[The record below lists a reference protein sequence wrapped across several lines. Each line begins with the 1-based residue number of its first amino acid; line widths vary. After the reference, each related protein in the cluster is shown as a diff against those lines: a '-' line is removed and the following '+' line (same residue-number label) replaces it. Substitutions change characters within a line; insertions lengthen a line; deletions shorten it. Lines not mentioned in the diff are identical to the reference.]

1 MNTNS
6 TPPSEKVVPIQN
18 HLKQWSSRVRSVQ
31 SPEEAFQAKLEAAR
45 AVYDDKVRSSSS
57 RSVAPGDRDTFRAR
71 RLAVSQCIQQVDELE
86 AEHEAK
92 KDDEE
97 YEYQEKF
104 ARQYISMV
112 LDLFSILGPSISD
125 RSVVEWR
132 NRVAQPSSASLKT
145 QLDPITEQAET
156 RPEEDVQ
163 QIPIAD
169 QPLTRQT
176 TDQPIPDM
184 PSTENERDQP
194 IDSVPP
200 THQRKRATSPL
211 PTVSEASKRAR
222 PNTLS
227 EPLTNKVIDFDQVF
241 QNGNARTKYVIQR
254 YQGYWYIVEC
264 KAHKKQFL
272 AGNPLHGARRHL
284 QGVAHHS
291 LSVGHQQVIRML
303 GTRVLDCD
311 DGLAE
316 KNNKVARMPSYV
328 RASRPQPRT
337 CTFPPQPSGTQDPE
351 YDAPQTRNTHN
362 RIASHIVPKPGEVY
376 TTFWKSEKRFYAV
389 LILPWGSFREFGWDM
404 SLKHTGLL
412 NKIPACYKYDP
423 VSETAEW
430 AEAYKPGGPSALKR
444 RYPVMY
450 FDEPEVPKS
459 CRSGWVA
466 VANLQPYD
474 SDDNSIPYKD
484 KVDEF
489 LNKYR
494 NYREDSPRDLRRQ
507 TEMNMAA
514 AASRDDAPESR
525 IHSPQM
531 QLAIQFTD
539 MCEDSESSE
548 NEDIQTYQS
557 SIGPKEHPTNT
568 NMNSTTDRPMTQVQA
583 LHQNNNTVQ
592 GDEQPQGS
600 TDLPNEWLTHGHHIQ
615 QTNTAD
621 SDVQPTIA
629 DAESPIPQAA
639 MISSSEYLA
648 FWGRAHEPTADPR
661 GSNTLRGV
669 DKPVPDDNA
678 QGGPSQSLS
687 KSSSASNDV
696 VTNAMLRAYSETSM
710 AYESLEAPRS
720 ASVDKS
726 AHQQRTLNREVP
738 PVLSHCPNQRS
749 STASPAVKKNG
760 LPPSRGSTQT
770 TQSNTPRNALV
781 GIQQPS
787 EVDYRLNR
795 ASVVYGHRTF

>member
-6 TPPSEKVVPIQN
+6 TPPSEKVVLIQN

-45 AVYDDKVRSSSS
+45 AVFDDKVRSSSS

-71 RLAVSQCIQQVDELE
+71 RIAVSQCIQQVDELE

-92 KDDEE
+92 KYDEE
-97 YEYQEKF
+97 YEYQETF

-125 RSVVEWR
+125 RSMVEWR
-132 NRVAQPSSASLKT
+132 NRIAQPSSASLQT
-145 QLDPITEQAET
+145 QLDPIMEQAET

-163 QIPIAD
+163 QIPVAG

-176 TDQPIPDM
+176 TDQPIPSM
-184 PSTENERDQP
+184 PSTENERHQP

-227 EPLTNKVIDFDQVF
+227 EPLTDRVIDFVQVF
-241 QNGNARTKYVIQR
+241 QNGNARTKYVIQK

-272 AGNPLHGARRHL
+272 TGNPLHGARRHL
-284 QGVAHHS
+284 QGVAHHG

-303 GTRVLDCD
+303 GTRVLNCTDED
-311 DGLAE
+311 AD
-316 KNNKVARMPSYV
+316 KNNEVARIPSYE
-328 RASRPQPRT
+328 RAGRFQPRIRA
-337 CTFPPQPSGTQDPE
+337 FPTQPSDGQDPS
-351 YDAPQTRNTHN
+351 YDALQTRNTHS
-362 RIASHIVPKPGEVY
+362 RLASHIVPKPGEIY

-404 SLKHTGLL
+404 SLKHTELL
-412 NKIPACYKYDP
+412 DDIPACYKYDP

-430 AEAYKPGGPSALKR
+430 AEAYKPGGPSAKKR

-450 FDEPEVPKS
+450 FDEPE
-459 CRSGWVA
+459 
-466 VANLQPYD
+466 
-474 SDDNSIPYKD
+474 D

-494 NYREDSPRDLRRQ
+494 NYREDSPRELRRQ
-507 TEMNMAA
+507 TEVNMAT
-514 AASRDDAPESR
+514 AASRDDAPEPH

-531 QLAIQFTD
+531 QFDD
-539 MCEDSESSE
+539 MCNDSDFSG

-557 SIGPKEHPTNT
+557 SIGPKEHPTHT
-568 NMNSTTDRPMTQVQA
+568 NMTSTADRPMTQVQT
-583 LHQNNNTVQ
+583 LHQNNNTMQ
-592 GDEQPQGS
+592 GDEQRQGS
-600 TDLPNEWLTHGHHIQ
+600 TELPNEWLTHGHHIH

-621 SDVQPTIA
+621 SDVQATIA

-639 MISSSEYLA
+639 MMSSSEYLA
-648 FWGRAHEPTADPR
+648 FLGRAHKPTVDPR

-669 DKPVPDDNA
+669 DNLLPDDNA
-678 QGGPSQSLS
+678 QGEQSQPLS
-687 KSSSASNDV
+687 KSSSVSNSALA
-696 VTNAMLRAYSETSM
+696 NAMLRAYSETSM
-710 AYESLEAPRS
+710 AYETLEAPQS

-726 AHQQRTLNREVP
+726 AHQQMKPSRDIPRAM
-738 PVLSHCPNQRS
+738 SHCPNQGS
-749 STASPAVKKNG
+749 STVSPAVKKNH
-760 LPPSRGSTQT
+760 LPPSRGTTQT
-770 TQSNTPRNALV
+770 TQSNTPRNASV

-787 EVDYRLNR
+787 ELDYRLNR
-795 ASVVYGHRTF
+795 ASLVYGHRTF

>member
-6 TPPSEKVVPIQN
+6 TPPSEKVVLIQSY
-18 HLKQWSSRVRSVQ
+18 LKQWSSRVHSVQ

-45 AVYDDKVRSSSS
+45 AVFDDRVRSSSS

-71 RLAVSQCIQQVDELE
+71 RIAVSQCIQQVDELE

-97 YEYQEKF
+97 YEYQETF

-125 RSVVEWR
+125 RSMVEWR
-132 NRVAQPSSASLKT
+132 NRVAQPSSTSLQT
-145 QLDPITEQAET
+145 QLDPITEQAVT

-163 QIPIAD
+163 QIPVAGH
-169 QPLTRQT
+169 PVTRQT
-176 TDQPIPDM
+176 TDQPIPNM

-227 EPLTNKVIDFDQVF
+227 EPLTDKVVDFDQVF
-241 QNGNARTKYVIQR
+241 QNGNARTKYVIQK
-254 YQGYWYIVEC
+254 YQGYWYTVEC

-272 AGNPLHGARRHL
+272 TGNALQGARRHL
-284 QGVAHHS
+284 QGVAHHG

-303 GTRVLDCD
+303 GTRVLNCTDKD
-311 DGLAE
+311 AE
-316 KNNKVARMPSYV
+316 KNNKVARIPSYV
-328 RASRPQPRT
+328 RASRPQPHT
-337 CTFPPQPSGTQDPE
+337 YTFPPQPSGTQDPS
-351 YDAPQTRNTHN
+351 YDAPQTRNTHSQL
-362 RIASHIVPKPGEVY
+362 ASHIVPKPGEIY

-404 SLKHTGLL
+404 SLKHTELL
-412 NKIPACYKYDP
+412 DKIPACYKYDP

-459 CRSGWVA
+459 CRNGWVA

-494 NYREDSPRDLRRQ
+494 NYREDSPRELRRQ
-507 TEMNMAA
+507 TE
-514 AASRDDAPESR
+514 
-525 IHSPQM
+525 
-531 QLAIQFTD
+531 
-539 MCEDSESSE
+539 
-548 NEDIQTYQS
+548 
-557 SIGPKEHPTNT
+557 
-568 NMNSTTDRPMTQVQA
+568 
-583 LHQNNNTVQ
+583 
-592 GDEQPQGS
+592 
-600 TDLPNEWLTHGHHIQ
+600 
-615 QTNTAD
+615 
-621 SDVQPTIA
+621 
-629 DAESPIPQAA
+629 
-639 MISSSEYLA
+639 
-648 FWGRAHEPTADPR
+648 
-661 GSNTLRGV
+661 
-669 DKPVPDDNA
+669 
-678 QGGPSQSLS
+678 S
-687 KSSSASNDV
+687 KS
-696 VTNAMLRAYSETSM
+696 E
-710 AYESLEAPRS
+710 
-720 ASVDKS
+720 
-726 AHQQRTLNREVP
+726 
-738 PVLSHCPNQRS
+738 
-749 STASPAVKKNG
+749 TASQACDMM
-760 LPPSRGSTQT
+760 R
-770 TQSNTPRNALV
+770 
-781 GIQQPS
+781 I
-787 EVDYRLNR
+787 
-795 ASVVYGHRTF
+795 